1 MQEMRLFPRVWCE
14 FTVYD
19 TSFKPIGKAIDI
31 SFGGILVK
39 GNSLNNGNEKGQRT
53 LQFYLNEK
61 EPVRVEATVL
71 RETTSETG
79 EKLTAY
85 SFSEFLSGA
94 DDLISKY
101 VISSLWKNVLGSVD
115 NGSAGTGGFFSE
127 IEDKEKIDALILSA
141 YKECVIIFCVQASG
155 EKILQLKLQAIG
167 NETLSFTVEDNL
179 LELQLIDKDNIYFY
193 FTVDH
198 TNYLIYLEHIEIDGQ
213 SVIIPTPQIV
223 FSCSRRSEKREG
235 VKGQNIAVSI
245 PLPYP
250 AGATLQREVIDI
262 STKGLAFHNPI
273 DEFYLL
279 PGTPIT
285 NLKVIGK
292 KEFLVN
298 AEIRHITPVV
308 EDGKES
314 YLKIGVF
321 FPERKVGLLTG
332 TVEKVPPKRAAGFV
346 KSGTGIFKD
355 LVHCMKGL
363 AVQSVYLAQKGM
375 TLRSNNHV
383 KGPRVNI
390 IRIKNR
396 NNEEIVGILNTTWE
410 SKEKRDVCVIIIPP
424 AFGKRKESTGPLAIA
439 LIENFKR
446 VREDIA
452 VIRYDG
458 IRNLGESYKEA
469 VYREQGREAVGMTLS
484 QYCDDLETVV
494 AFSRDNE
501 YFNCQKLVLLT
512 FSISALS
519 ARRLLAQ
526 NKLGNVD
533 LWIAGMGMPCA
544 QEVLTNVSGGIDYIG
559 NLKKGINAGEITLLG
574 INIDTAIFCKD
585 ALDNKMADVE
595 DAVSDMEK
603 ISTPVDWI
611 LGNED
616 AWIDSS
622 QVEELI
628 NAHKL
633 GKGKLH
639 TLKMGHVPMTGLESI
654 RLFQVIIK
662 LLFKSILQ
670 KEITPIFPLPSVL
683 EDIRIR
689 EWERTSK
696 YPLTNPEN
704 YWAGYLLGEED
715 DNDGYDVLCYCDDYN
730 KFLEDEVKALDL
742 NADCKVADMGCGTGN
757 FGQLLIKD
765 YLQNGDSLPDLTI
778 VDLVHKALDRVQE
791 KYSRLLGD
799 LSNKRMEFKRVDLEI
814 NLLIPVKQFLE
825 GKFYSM
831 DKFKGKINGLFDDT
845 IELWKEYYSELLHQ
859 ILRGKILTAN
869 DNQYLKGA
877 FAQEEINFIKDMNLA
892 SRFIKGLLTK
902 DDFRESIVPHLDGV
916 NTSELNFNKFN
927 FGNCNLDFKLPF
939 EDNKFDRILSSLVLC
954 YLKNPHVT
962 FSEFV
967 RCLKPGGKIVI
978 STMMPDMDMS
988 IMYTNLIKKIELMED
1003 VSEENRE
1010 DLLKSARTLANRM
1023 SVLLTLVEECQ
1034 FRFFSKEEMLEFAE
1048 ENNLKDIT
1056 VTESYGNPPQ
1066 AYILSGVK

>member
-1 MQEMRLFPRVWCE
+1 MQEMRLFPRVQCE

-19 TSFKPIGKAIDI
+19 SSLNPIGNALDI
-31 SFGGILVK
+31 SFGGILVE
-39 GNSLNNGNEKGQRT
+39 GVSQNESNQAEHRT
-53 LQFYLNEK
+53 IQFYLNDK
-61 EPVRVEATVL
+61 KPVRVKVAVL
-71 RETTSETG
+71 REYTSETG

-85 SFSEFLSGA
+85 SFSAFLSGS
-94 DDLISKY
+94 DDLISKH
-101 VISSLWKNVLGSVD
+101 VISSLWKNIFEASN
-115 NGSAGTGGFFSE
+115 NGGGIPGGYFSE
-127 IEDKEKIDALILSA
+127 IKDKEEIDAIVLSA
-141 YKECVIIFCVQASG
+141 YNEGVIVFCVQGSG
-155 EKILQLKLQAIG
+155 ERILQLKLLEIG
-167 NETLSFTVEDNL
+167 NATLSFTADDNL
-179 LELQLIDKDNIYFY
+179 LDLQLIDKDNIYFY

-198 TNYLIYLEHIEIDGQ
+198 SSYLIYLEHIEIDGQ
-213 SVIIPTPQIV
+213 RMVIPIPDIV
-223 FSCSRRSEKREG
+223 FSCSRRSEERES
-235 VKGQNIAVSI
+235 VKGQNISVSI

-250 AGATLQREVIDI
+250 AGATLQRDVIDI
-262 STKGLAFHNPI
+262 SNKGLAFLNPI

-279 PGTPIT
+279 PGTPIS

-298 AEIRHITPVV
+298 AEIRHITPV
-308 EDGKES
+308 EKDGKES

-321 FPERKVGLLTG
+321 FPEKKVGLLTG
-332 TVEKVPPKRAAGFV
+332 NVEKSSSKRASGIV
-346 KSGTGIFKD
+346 KGGKGIFKD

-375 TLRSNNHV
+375 TLRSNNYV
-383 KGPRVNI
+383 KGQRVNI

-410 SKEKRDVCVIIIPP
+410 GKEKRDAYVIIIPP

-439 LIENFKR
+439 VLENFKR
-446 VREDIA
+446 VRKDVAI
-452 VIRYDG
+452 IRYDG

-494 AFSRDNE
+494 AFARDNE

-526 NKLGNVD
+526 DKLGHVD

-559 NLKKGINAGEITLLG
+559 NLEKGINAGEITLLG
-574 INIDTAIFCKD
+574 ITIDTSIFCRD
-585 ALDNKMADVE
+585 VLDNKMADME
-595 DAVSDMEK
+595 DAVSDMKK

-628 NAHKL
+628 SAHKL

-662 LLFKSILQ
+662 LLFKSILT

-683 EDIRIR
+683 DEIRIR
-689 EWERTSK
+689 EWERTTK

-704 YWAGYLLGEED
+704 YWAGYLLGEDED
-715 DNDGYDVLCYCDDYN
+715 SDGYDVLCYCDDYN
-730 KFLEDEVKALDL
+730 NFLEDEVRALDL
-742 NADCKVADMGCGTGN
+742 DSDCKVVDMGCGTGN
-757 FGQLLIKD
+757 FGQLLINN
-765 YLQNGDSLPDLTI
+765 YLQNGNSLPDLTI

-791 KYSRLLGD
+791 KYEILLGD
-799 LSNKRMEFKRVDLEI
+799 LSNKRITFKRVDLEI

-825 GKFYSM
+825 GTFYSM

-845 IELWKEYYSELLHQ
+845 IELWKEHYSELLHQ
-859 ILRGKILTAN
+859 ILRGKQLIAT

-877 FAQEEINFIKDMNLA
+877 FANEEINFIKDMNLA

-902 DDFRESIVPHLDGV
+902 EDFRENSTPRVDGV
-916 NTSELNFNKFN
+916 STNELNFNKFA

-962 FSEFV
+962 FTEFV

-978 STMMPDMDMS
+978 STMKPDMDMS
-988 IMYTNLIKKIELMED
+988 IMYTNLIRKIEQMD
-1003 VSEENRE
+1003 GISGKMRE
-1010 DLLKSARTLANRM
+1010 SLLKSTRTLANRM

-1048 ENNLKDIT
+1048 TNNLKDIT
-1056 VTESYGNPPQ
+1056 ITESYGNPPQ

>member
-1 MQEMRLFPRVWCE
+1 MQEMRLFPRVQCE

-19 TSFKPIGKAIDI
+19 SSLNPIGKATDI

-39 GNSLNNGNEKGQRT
+39 GISQNDNSQTERKT
-53 LQFYLNEK
+53 IQFYLNDK
-61 EPVRVEATVL
+61 KPVSVIVAVL
-71 RETTSETG
+71 RESICETG

-85 SFSEFLSGA
+85 SFSEFLSGS
-94 DDLISKY
+94 DDLICKY
-101 VISSLWKNVLGSVD
+101 VISSLWKNILEPSNKGS
-115 NGSAGTGGFFSE
+115 GIPSEYFSE
-127 IEDKEKIDALILSA
+127 IRDKEKIDAVFLST
-141 YKECVIIFCVQASG
+141 YKEGVIIFCVQGSG
-155 EKILQLKLQAIG
+155 ERILQLKLQEIA
-167 NETLSFTVEDNL
+167 NETLSFTVEDNF
-179 LELQLIDKDNIYFY
+179 LELQLIEKDNIYFY

-198 TNYLIYLEHIEIDGQ
+198 SSYLIYLEHIEIDGRCM
-213 SVIIPTPQIV
+213 IIPMPDIL
-223 FSCSRRSEKREG
+223 FSCSRRSEDRES

-250 AGATLQREVIDI
+250 AGATLQRDVIDI
-262 STKGLAFHNPI
+262 SNKGLAFLNPI

-279 PGTPIT
+279 PGTPIS

-298 AEIRHITPVV
+298 AEIRHITPVI

-314 YLKIGVF
+314 YLKVGVY
-321 FPERKVGLLTG
+321 FPEKKVGLLTG
-332 TVEKVPPKRAAGFV
+332 NVEKTSSKKTSGFV

-363 AVQSVYLAQKGM
+363 AVQSVYLAQKGI
-375 TLRSNNHV
+375 TFRPNNYV

-410 SKEKRDVCVIIIPP
+410 GKEKRDAYVIIVPP

-439 LIENFKR
+439 LLENFKR
-446 VREDIA
+446 ARKDVVI
-452 VIRYDG
+452 IRYDG

-494 AFSRDNE
+494 TFSRNNE

-526 NKLGNVD
+526 DKLGHVD

-544 QEVLTNVSGGIDYIG
+544 QDVLTNVSGGIDYIG
-559 NLKKGINAGEITLLG
+559 NLQKGINAGEITLLG
-574 INIDTAIFCKD
+574 IDIDTSIFCRD
-585 ALDNKMADVE
+585 ALDNKMANIE
-595 DAVSDMEK
+595 DAVSDMKK

-622 QVEELI
+622 QVEKLI

-662 LLFKSILQ
+662 LLFKSVFQ

-683 EDIRIR
+683 DAIRIR
-689 EWERTSK
+689 EWERTTK

-715 DNDGYDVLCYCDDYN
+715 DSDGYDVLCYCDDYN
-730 KFLEDEVKALDL
+730 NFLEDEVRALDL

-757 FGQLLIKD
+757 FGQLLIKN
-765 YLQNGDSLPDLTI
+765 YLQNENPLPELTI

-791 KYSRLLGD
+791 KYKTLLGD
-799 LSNKRMEFKRVDLEI
+799 LSDKRITFKRVDLEI

-825 GKFYSM
+825 GTFYSM

-845 IELWKEYYSELLHQ
+845 IELWKEHYTELLHQ
-859 ILRGKILTAN
+859 ILRGKPLTAN
-869 DNQYLKGA
+869 DSQYLKSA
-877 FAQEEINFIKDMNLA
+877 FAHEEINFIKDMNLA
-892 SRFIKGLLTK
+892 ARFIKGLLTK
-902 DDFRESIVPHLDGV
+902 DDFRENSTPRVDGV
-916 NTSELNFNKFN
+916 STAELNFNKFA

-939 EDNKFDRILSSLVLC
+939 EDNTFDRILSSLVLC

-962 FSEFV
+962 FAEFV
-967 RCLKPGGKIVI
+967 RCLKPGGKLVI
-978 STMMPDMDMS
+978 STMKPDMDMS
-988 IMYTNLIKKIELMED
+988 IMYTNLIKKIEEMENI
-1003 VSEENRE
+1003 SGKERE
-1010 DLLKSARTLANRM
+1010 DLLKSTRTLANRM

-1048 ENNLKDIT
+1048 ECNLKDIT